1 MTEQESLILIR
12 EMIERARGDVRQGG
26 YFFLLWGWLVVAG
39 CAIHYGLWDIVGPAQ
54 GAFTWAAVGLIGG
67 VGTWIEIRKQK
78 LSQRRKS
85 LGGKGLSVVWTA
97 VGALLL
103 ILTGLGLAGAMT
115 FHEIYP
121 MYMFL
126 YGIGTFITG
135 GIISFRPLQIG
146 ALISW
151 GLGIGAFYVDVKEQ
165 LLFIGL
171 AIIVSYLIP
180 GYLLNRSD

>member
-1 MTEQESLILIR
+1 MNEQESLVLIR
-12 EMIERARGDVRQGG
+12 EMIDRARGEVRQGG

-39 CAIHYGLWDIVGPAQ
+39 CAIHYGLWDLIGPAR
-54 GAFTWAAVGLIGG
+54 GAITWAGVGLIGG
-67 VGTWIEIRKQK
+67 VGTWMKIRKRESRQG
-78 LSQRRKS
+78 SAS
-85 LGGKGLSVVWTA
+85 LGGKGISVVWTA
-97 VGALLL
+97 VGSLLL
-103 ILTGLGLAGAMT
+103 ILTGLGLAGVMN

-135 GIISFRPLQIG
+135 GMLSFRPLQVG

-151 GLGIGAFYVDVKEQ
+151 GLGISAFYVDVKEQ
-165 LLFIGL
+165 LLLIGV

-180 GYLLNRSD
+180 GYLLNRSA